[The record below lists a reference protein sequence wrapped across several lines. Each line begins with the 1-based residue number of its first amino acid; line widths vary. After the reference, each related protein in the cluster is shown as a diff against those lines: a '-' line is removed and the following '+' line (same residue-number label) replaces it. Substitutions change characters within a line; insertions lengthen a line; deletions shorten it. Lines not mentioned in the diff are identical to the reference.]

1 MALVGMTE
9 IPKDEYRKL
18 LELKGRVDAF
28 VGYVKTKEYA
38 IDIKECAAM
47 LGIELNEQEEK

>member
-28 VGYVKTKEYA
+28 VGYAKTKEYA